1 MAIKIKIKEVSIE
14 EVVTVNATIIE
25 FDSPYQKDHFEE
37 RYKDR
42 EKLIIVA
49 YIDDKPAGY
58 IVGYDKFNDGSFY
71 CWMAGVNPNFRSKGV
86 LKTLMDYEDKWAK
99 EKGYNKIRIKT
110 RNNRREMLFYL
121 VKYGFF
127 FTGVT
132 QHPNIKDNRILLE
145 KELYVKK

>member
-1 MAIKIKIKEVSIE
+1 MTIKIKIKEVSIE
-14 EVVTVNATIIE
+14 EVIMVNATIAE
-25 FDSPYQKDHFEE
+25 FGSPYQKDHFEE

-49 YIDDKPAGY
+49 YIDDKLAGY

-71 CWMAGVNPNFRSKGV
+71 CWMVGVNPNFRSKGV

-99 EKGYNKIRIKT
+99 EKGYNKIKIKT
-110 RNNRREMLFYL
+110 RNNRREMLSYL
-121 VKYGFF
+121 VKYGFL
-127 FTGVT
+127 FTEVM
-132 QHPNIKDNRILLE
+132 QRPNIKDNRILLE